1 MAETPEEMTGIL
13 QRLQWP
19 KVKESETTIAE
30 DINPP
35 VITAHVVDEDGQTR
49 MWPVWG
55 DWMADQ
61 KIGQR
66 VRLRLEGDAYTVTA
80 MDDTD

>member
-1 MAETPEEMTGIL
+1 MSETPTEVTGIL

-19 KVKESETTIAE
+19 KVNDSETTIAE

-35 VITAHVVDEDGQTR
+35 VITAHVLDDDGNTR

-55 DWMADQ
+55 DWVTDQ
-61 KIGQR
+61 KVGQR
-66 VRLRLEGDAYTVTA
+66 VTLQLEGDAYTVSSQ
-80 MDDTD
+80 DEN